1 MGNVSLKSLFCAVVT
16 LLSVSDGNAMQNRQL
31 TEKQKAAVLLAAYG
45 ASQQAIRDALQAM
58 RMTSELLKNQQAK
71 QGAQRVIN
79 KLISLSQDLQNNPQ
93 KTSQK
98 ICGIMQMIYPLW
110 PDPELKPLEMLSES
124 VKMLQNQRRN
134 PQAVQN
140 AINAATALLS
150 ELGDKKGVALI
161 IGILGQRQQ
170 VTNLLN
176 IIKQAKAEEEARIEA
191 LKKPIS
197 QSFYDGFKP

>member
-1 MGNVSLKSLFCAVVT
+1 MKNKILNLLCGAVV
-16 LLSVSDGNAMQNRQL
+16 VSFSIGNTTAMKTRQPI
-31 TEKQKAAVLLAAYG
+31 EQQAMNSIVAAVT
-45 ASQQAIRDALQAM
+45 SQQFLENALQAM
-58 RMTSELLKNQQAK
+58 RMTSGLLQNQQAK
-71 QGAQRVIN
+71 QGAQRVMN
-79 KLISLSQDLQNNPQ
+79 KLVGLLQDLQNNPQ
-93 KTSQK
+93 QTSQK
-98 ICGIMQMIYPLW
+98 ILGIMQMVYPLW
-110 PDPELKPLEMLSES
+110 PDPELKPLEMLLEAQ
-124 VKMLQNQRRN
+124 KLLQNPQRN

-140 AINAATALLS
+140 AINAATLLLS